1 MPMISQIKSY
11 LTRKKA
17 APRSI
22 GSVARFLRE
31 TSAAEQKKVFL
42 SAIDSATEKQ
52 QATIRKVEAIK
63 S

>member
-1 MPMISQIKSY
+1 MISQIKSY

-17 APRSI
+17 APRST

-31 TSAAEQKKVFL
+31 ASAAEQKKVFL
-42 SAIDSATEKQ
+42 SAIDSATKRQ
-52 QATIRKVEAIK
+52 QATIHKAEAMK

>member
-1 MPMISQIKSY
+1 MIFQIKSY

-42 SAIDSATEKQ
+42 SAIDSSTKRQ
-52 QATIRKVEAIK
+52 QATIHKAEAK
-63 S
+63 K